1 MSFIPPNIQFPSF
14 RKSLPLP
21 LSGATA
27 LPSNFTFRLS
37 LSIHWDIWALT
48 GPHSIHNNT
57 SRLQH
62 GKQRPEDQ
70 VRTLQFTCTLH
81 SVYTIRGTL
90 CALSHPL
97 WLLGLWRESTLLVVC
112 KQGLLQ
118 EAKWVKSSQYYE
130 KVRWVETENAFKIK
144 SGETWEK
151 FSTGRQDFQ
160 YQQWLCFGFENGA

>member
-1 MSFIPPNIQFPSF
+1 MAQTYEAVSVFIKLRKQIFSGFWSFPAHFLKCKRGKYPVFMSFIPPNIQFPSF

-21 LSGATA
+21 LSGATV

-48 GPHSIHNNT
+48 GPHSVHNNT

-97 WLLGLWRESTLLVVC
+97 
-112 KQGLLQ
+112 
-118 EAKWVKSSQYYE
+118 
-130 KVRWVETENAFKIK
+130 
-144 SGETWEK
+144 
-151 FSTGRQDFQ
+151 
-160 YQQWLCFGFENGA
+160 